1 MVDRVEAKQV
11 SDCKRKTPDPYRDVL
26 HLNIFVAVVF
36 VGSFA
41 LACWVLS

>member
-1 MVDRVEAKQV
+1 MVDRVEANQV
-11 SDCKRKTPDPYRDVL
+11 SDCKRKKPDPYRDVL

-41 LACWVLS
+41 AAGWILS